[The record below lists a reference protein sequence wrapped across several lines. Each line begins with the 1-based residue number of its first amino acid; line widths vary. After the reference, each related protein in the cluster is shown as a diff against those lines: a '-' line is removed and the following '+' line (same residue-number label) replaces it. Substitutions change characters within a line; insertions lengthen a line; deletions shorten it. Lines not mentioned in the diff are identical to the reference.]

1 MRVKALFLA
10 SLLLLTLISS
20 TIARAELKNNF
31 LLGGELGIE
40 SRHSHFTSRY
50 QIVGFPAVPA
60 PFNTLMNVNSVRVA
74 DAGSFA
80 GLLGGW
86 QLHCSRW
93 LAGIEANVDFH
104 SFEKHKDFVISDV
117 LVLAAPAQLGPAAAT
132 VEYDRGDTFGLTL
145 RGGFWVTP
153 FFMTYVKAGVQYS
166 RDELTFVIPTR
177 QLINEPI
184 SFGKEDIWGLL
195 GGIGIEL
202 PAFAN
207 SSVRFEYNYI
217 RTDRLVLEDNVGIM
231 VGVHRI
237 KYPESH
243 VGKIAWVWN
252 FM

>member
-50 QIVGFPAVPA
+50 QVLFPALVPA

-86 QLHCSRW
+86 QVHCSRW

-104 SFEKHKDFVISDV
+104 SFEEHKDFVISDV
-117 LVLAAPAQLGPAAAT
+117 LVFPPLGPAAAT
-132 VEYDRGDTFGLTL
+132 VEYNRGDTFGLTL

-153 FFMTYVKAGVQYS
+153 FFMTYIKAGVQYS
-166 RDELTFVIPTR
+166 RDELTFSIPAR
-177 QLINEPI
+177 AAIPLGEPL
-184 SFGKEDIWGLL
+184 SHEKEDIWGLL
-195 GGIGIEL
+195 GGVGIEL

-217 RTDRLVLEDNVGIM
+217 RTDRFVIEDNVGIM